1 MFANFTSSLSR
12 YLVQADEDLAAAH
25 AAQLAAS
32 SADPSAQTAAGGS
45 TATTSSIAAAAT
57 ARSKSLAAASAAP
70 LQFDPAKVDKMME
83 VLRRYEDNFSRHLKI
98 LLDTLNYLAATETVV
113 LLSLCARL
121 STAAEDRGGPESFE

>member
-12 YLVQADEDLAAAH
+12 YLIQADEDLASAH
-25 AAQLAAS
+25 AAQASAAS
-32 SADPSAQTAAGGS
+32 ALPGS
-45 TATTSSIAAAAT
+45 TS
-57 ARSKSLAAASAAP
+57 RSKSSLA
-70 LQFDPAKVDKMME
+70 QFTFDPSKVDKMTD
-83 VLRRYEDNFSRHLKI
+83 VLKRYEENFSRHLNI